1 MVAVIAS
8 TEIECL
14 YFNLNPRDRVRS
26 DREINLSSNPCALP
40 ALSEVVRGASRR
52 EVCRCG

>member
-14 YFNLNPRDRVRS
+14 YFNLNPHDRVRS